1 MRSHSHHLTK
11 GPSTPAEA
19 PPAPP
24 TRGAILAHIIG
35 GGTILP
41 QSGGSDRVVLSP
53 GASNAQ
59 KIFAVRAAGG
69 QIERPPVVRQPEDYS
84 DIRGAMRRQKSDD
97 LVGQA
102 VPQLVADM
110 LKRRGEYE
118 ARQGGVA
125 SAAAPAA
132 APTAVMSEEA
142 RAGWLRRL
150 LQRRGEKK

>member
-1 MRSHSHHLTK
+1 LVRT
-11 GPSTPAEA
+11 
-19 PPAPP
+19 
-24 TRGAILAHIIG
+24 
-35 GGTILP
+35 
-41 QSGGSDRVVLSP
+41 P
-53 GASNAQ
+53 GASQ
-59 KIFAVRAAGG
+59 HQDVFMAVASSG
-69 QIERPPVVRQPEDYS
+69 QRIGDKPVVRQPEDYS

-102 VPQLVADM
+102 VPQLAADM